1 MNFSTVLYDTYRKL
15 IRESKYRW
23 LIIIASALYLITP
36 FNLATD
42 LVPIIGWIDDGV
54 ILTLLMTELSAILL
68 ERIKAKQDVPA
79 ATVAADGT
87 TNATTNTTN
96 TNPTVDVDSV
106 QVK

>member
-1 MNFSTVLYDTYRKL
+1 MNNILYDTYRKL

-23 LIIIASALYLITP
+23 LIILGSALYLITP

-42 LVPIIGWIDDGV
+42 LVPIFGWIDDGV

-68 ERIKAKQDVPA
+68 DRIKAKQED
-79 ATVAADGT
+79 ATVTTEGT
-87 TNATTNTTN
+87 TPASVSS
-96 TNPTVDVDSV
+96 PTVDVDSV

>member
-1 MNFSTVLYDTYRKL
+1 MNFSNVLYDTYRKL

-23 LIIIASALYLITP
+23 LIIIGSALYLVTP

-42 LVPIIGWIDDGV
+42 LVPIIGWIDDGM

-68 ERIKAKQDVPA
+68 EKVKAKQEAPT
-79 ATVAADGT
+79 ATVNPEGTPNATGT
-87 TNATTNTTN
+87 T
-96 TNPTVDVDSV
+96 PTVDVDSV

>member
-1 MNFSTVLYDTYRKL
+1 MNFSAVIYDTYRKL

-23 LIIIASALYLITP
+23 LIIIASALYLVTP

-68 ERIKAKQDVPA
+68 EKVKAKQEDPA
-79 ATVAADGT
+79 APVAAEGSP
-87 TNATTNTTN
+87 NGPSANTTI
-96 TNPTVDVDSV
+96 DVDSV
-106 QVK
+106 QLK